1 MKLGRYEI
9 VDVISGRYVVID
21 IKQRIM
27 EVYIKG
33 DNESAYAAYR
43 AITGATVQESHKAV
57 RPWLNEWEGETK

>member
-9 VDVISGRYVVID
+9 VDVISGRYVVVD
-21 IKQRIM
+21 IKQRIR

-33 DNESAYAAYR
+33 DNESAYATYR

-57 RPWLNEWEGETK
+57 RPWLNEWGKK